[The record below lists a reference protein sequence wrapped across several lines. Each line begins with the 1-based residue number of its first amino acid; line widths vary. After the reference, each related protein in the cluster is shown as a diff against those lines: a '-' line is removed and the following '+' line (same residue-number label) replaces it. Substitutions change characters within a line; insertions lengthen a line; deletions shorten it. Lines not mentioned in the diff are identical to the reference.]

1 MNNLI
6 QSLTAYTSTLEQK
19 FSALEARVTQLEE
32 ANEAMRREG
41 DEAKALIATLQ
52 AEMAALAATGV
63 AVTPTE
69 EPEVEIELIVE
80 DSDTSDLSDSSDLS
94 DQSAETP
101 QEEVHEEPEQLE
113 PLEILEEPEAE
124 ELEEEPVI
132 EPEPMEEPVVAPTPV
147 AEILEVEPAP
157 VAEQPASRPAP
168 TQTSLFGSTV
178 EDIRQA
184 ISLGDRFLFQREL
197 FGGNGEL
204 MQNTLDELNELG
216 SLNEAM
222 EYVAE
227 NFDWDKES
235 TAVQLFENALKRR
248 FA

>member
-6 QSLTAYTSTLEQK
+6 QTITDYTTALEQK
-19 FSALEARVTQLEE
+19 LSALEARVAQLEE

-41 DEAKALIATLQ
+41 DEAKALITTLQ
-52 AEMAALAATGV
+52 AEV
-63 AVTPTE
+63 AVLSAAGVVAAPAE

-132 EPEPMEEPVVAPTPV
+132 EPEPVVEP
-147 AEILEVEPAP
+147 IVEPAP
-157 VAEQPASRPAP
+157 QPEVKAEPVAAPQPAPRPVP
-168 TQTSLFGSTV
+168 QQTSLFGAAV

-197 FGGNGEL
+197 FAGNGEL
-204 MQNTLDELNELG
+204 MQKTLDELNSLG
-216 SLNEAM
+216 SLSEAM
-222 EYVAE
+222 EYIADTFE
-227 NFDWDKES
+227 WDKES
-235 TAVQLFENALKRR
+235 TAVQLFENVLKRR

>member
-52 AEMAALAATGV
+52 AEMAALATTGV
-63 AVTPTE
+63 AVTPAE

-124 ELEEEPVI
+124 DLDKEPVI
-132 EPEPMEEPVVAPTPV
+132 EPEPVVEP
-147 AEILEVEPAP
+147 IVEPAPQPEVKAEP

-204 MQNTLDELNELG
+204 MQNTLNELNELG

>member
-63 AVTPTE
+63 AVTPAE

-124 ELEEEPVI
+124 EIEKEPVI
-132 EPEPMEEPVVAPTPV
+132 EPEPVVEP
-147 AEILEVEPAP
+147 IVEPAPQPEVKAEP
-157 VAEQPASRPAP
+157 VAEQPVSRPAP

>member
-6 QSLTAYTSTLEQK
+6 QAITDYTTALEQK
-19 FSALEARVTQLEE
+19 LSALEARVAQLEE

-63 AVTPTE
+63 AVTPAE

-132 EPEPMEEPVVAPTPV
+132 EPELVVEP
-147 AEILEVEPAP
+147 IVEPAP
-157 VAEQPASRPAP
+157 QPEVKAEPVAAPQPAPRPVP
-168 TQTSLFGSTV
+168 QQTSLFGAAV

-197 FGGNGEL
+197 FAGNGEL
-204 MQNTLDELNELG
+204 MQKTLDELNSLG
-216 SLNEAM
+216 SLSEAM
-222 EYVAE
+222 EYIADTFE
-227 NFDWDKES
+227 WDKES
-235 TAVQLFENALKRR
+235 TAVQLFENVLKRR
-248 FA
+248 FG

>member
-6 QSLTAYTSTLEQK
+6 QAITDYTTALEQK
-19 FSALEARVTQLEE
+19 MSALEARVAQLEE

-52 AEMAALAATGV
+52 AEVAALAAAGV
-63 AVTPTE
+63 AVVPAE

-80 DSDTSDLSDSSDLS
+80 ETDQSDSSDLSDMSDLS

-101 QEEVHEEPEQLE
+101 QEEVQEDILE

-124 ELEEEPVI
+124 ELEEEPAPI
-132 EPEPMEEPVVAPTPV
+132 E
-147 AEILEVEPAP
+147 EPAP
-157 VAEQPASRPAP
+157 VVEEPVAEPAPVVEKTAPRPAP
-168 TQTSLFGSTV
+168 TQTSLFGSAV

-197 FGGNGEL
+197 FAGNGEL
-204 MQNTLDELNELG
+204 MQKTLDELNGLG
-216 SLNEAM
+216 SFNEAM
-222 EYVAE
+222 EYMTDHFE
-227 NFDWDKES
+227 WDKDS
-235 TAVQLFENALKRR
+235 TAVQLFENVLRRR
-248 FA
+248 FQ

>member
-6 QSLTAYTSTLEQK
+6 QALTAYTSTLEQK

-63 AVTPTE
+63 AVTPAE

-124 ELEEEPVI
+124 DLDKEPVI
-132 EPEPMEEPVVAPTPV
+132 EPEPVVEP
-147 AEILEVEPAP
+147 IVEPAPQPEVKAEP

-204 MQNTLDELNELG
+204 MQNTLNELNELG

>member
-6 QSLTAYTSTLEQK
+6 QALTAYTSTLEQK

-63 AVTPTE
+63 TITPAE

-124 ELEEEPVI
+124 ELA
-132 EPEPMEEPVVAPTPV
+132 EEPVVEPTPV